1 MSVLSIHHISLTC
14 INESQYEKTI
24 DFYTRIIGMHIQ
36 KQWKNGILL
45 EIGNTRIEVFL
56 KEKEIQLSQGNI
68 RHFAFLVDSCDEMIE
83 KVRQEGYPIQVEP
96 KDAYIAEDYLIRVGF
111 CIGPAGEEIE
121 FFQERL

>member
-14 INESQYEKTI
+14 INERQYEKAI

-36 KQWKNGILL
+36 RQWKNGILF
-45 EIGNTRIEVFL
+45 EIGNTRIEMFL
-56 KEKEIQLSQGNI
+56 KENTEQLSQGTI

-83 KVRQEGYPIQVEP
+83 KVRQEGYSIVVEP
-96 KDAYIAEDYLIRVGF
+96 KDVCLQEDYLLRVGF
-111 CIGPAGEEIE
+111 CIGPTGEEIE